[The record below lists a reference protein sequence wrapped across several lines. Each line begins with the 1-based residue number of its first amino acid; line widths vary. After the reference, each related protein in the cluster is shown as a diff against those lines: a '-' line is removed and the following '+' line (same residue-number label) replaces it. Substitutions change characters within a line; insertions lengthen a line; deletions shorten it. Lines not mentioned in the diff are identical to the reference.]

1 MPDARAMTKPRRK
14 SAAEAGPPLFTGPNW
29 DFGGLRK
36 VHDAIERIAVDE
48 LGLDT
53 YPLQIEVITSEQMLD
68 AYSSIGL
75 PLMYGH
81 WSFGKRF
88 AYHDTLYRKGLAGLA
103 YEIVINSNPV
113 ICYIMEENS
122 MTMQTLV
129 IAHAGFGHNHFFKNN
144 YFYRQWTDADG
155 ILDYLSFAR
164 DYVAKCEEKHGYDA
178 VERILDAAH
187 ALKDH
192 GVNRYARRS
201 RPNLAEERRRM
212 SERVAHAEATFNDL
226 WRTVPKPDKDEI
238 DPDADE
244 SQREEMKRQLGL
256 PEENL
261 LYFIEKRAPRLED
274 WQCELVRIVRNVSQY
289 FYPQRQ
295 TQIMNEGCATFCHY
309 EIMNR
314 LHDRGMIT
322 EGAMLEFLHSH
333 SSVVFQPGFD
343 DPRYGGLNPY
353 ALGFSMMDDI
363 RRICTNPT
371 DEDREWFADI
381 AGNQD
386 PYGVLRHAWANYRDE
401 SFILQYMS
409 PEIIRRFRLFQ
420 INDDA
425 AKPSLRVEAIHDE
438 IGYRKVRSALSRQ
451 YDLSRREPDIQVVD
465 VDLTG
470 DRCLVLAHYVHDGV
484 LLEEKSCRSVLK
496 HTALLW
502 GYAVK
507 LLEIEAATDK
517 VLKTYEAGEK

>member
-1 MPDARAMTKPRRK
+1 M
-14 SAAEAGPPLFTGPNW
+14 
-29 DFGGLRK
+29 
-36 VHDAIERIAVDE
+36 
-48 LGLDT
+48 GLDI

-68 AYSSIGL
+68 AYASVGL

-81 WSFGKRF
+81 WSFGKHF
-88 AYHDTLYRKGLAGLA
+88 AYHETLYKKGLAGLA

-164 DYVAKCEEKHGYDA
+164 DYVAKCEEKYGYEA
-178 VERILDAAH
+178 VERILDAGH

-212 SERVAHAEATFNDL
+212 SERQAHDEATFNDL
-226 WRTVPKPDKDEI
+226 WRTVPTPEKDE
-238 DPDADE
+238 DE
-244 SQREEMKRQLGL
+244 IEDEDKRQDIQRKLGL

-274 WQCELVRIVRNVSQY
+274 WQRELIRIVRHVSQY

-295 TQIMNEGCATFCHY
+295 TQVMNEGCATFCHY
-309 EIMNR
+309 TIMNR
-314 LHDRGMIT
+314 LHDRGLIT

-363 RRICTNPT
+363 KRICTNPT

-386 PYGVLRHAWANYRDE
+386 PFGVLRHAWANYRDE
-401 SFILQYMS
+401 SFILQYLS

-420 INDDA
+420 INDDSS
-425 AKPSLRVEAIHDE
+425 KPSLRVEAIHDD
-438 IGYRKVRSALSRQ
+438 IGYRKIRSALSKQ

-484 LLEEKSCRSVLK
+484 LLDEKSCRAVLR

-517 VLKTYEAGEK
+517 VLKTYDAGDAK